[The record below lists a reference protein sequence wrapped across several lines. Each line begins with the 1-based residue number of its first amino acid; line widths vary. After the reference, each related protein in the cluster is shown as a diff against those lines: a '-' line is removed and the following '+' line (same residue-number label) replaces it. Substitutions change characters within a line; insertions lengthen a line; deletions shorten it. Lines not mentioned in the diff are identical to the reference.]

1 MPKPKFLIVD
11 DDIAVCDMLAETL
24 TAYGYDCT
32 VENNGLNVLTRLQT
46 DFFDGV
52 LLDLMMPKITG
63 LELIQRIKEPF
74 PELPVIIIT
83 GYGSIETA
91 VQCMRAGASDFVTK
105 PIDMAVLDIRIKKAI
120 EHEQTRRLAYTDGLT
135 SLANYRSF
143 HARLQ
148 QEIER
153 ADRYHRPLSLIMLDI
168 DYFKTYNDMHG
179 HPQGDAILTQVAK
192 LLAQTS
198 RSSDIVARYGGEEFA
213 LILPETD
220 QSSAEVL
227 GNRLRE
233 EIEHFRF
240 TGEEYLPSKI
250 LTISVGIATH
260 HRYAGKEAL
269 IAAADAE
276 LYRAKRE
283 GRNRVCAMA

>member
-11 DDIAVCDMLAETL
+11 DDIAVCDTLAETL
-24 TAYGYDCT
+24 TEHGYDCT
-32 VENNGLNVLTRLQT
+32 IENNGLNVLTRLQT

-213 LILPETD
+213 LILPETE

-260 HRYAGKEAL
+260 QRYASKEAL

>member
-1 MPKPKFLIVD
+1 MPKPKLLLVD
-11 DDIAVCDMLAETL
+11 DDIAICHTLAELL
-24 TAYGYDCT
+24 TEYGYDCLIET
-32 VENNGLNVLTRLQT
+32 HGLNVLSRLQT
-46 DFFDGV
+46 ALFDSV
-52 LLDLMMPKITG
+52 LLDLMMPEITG
-63 LELIQRIKEPF
+63 LELLQRIKEPF
-74 PELPVIIIT
+74 PDLPVIIIT

-91 VQCMRAGASDFVTK
+91 VECMQAGASDFVTK

-120 EHEQTRRLAYTDGLT
+120 EHEQTRRLAFTDGLT

-143 HARLQ
+143 HTRLQ

-168 DYFKTYNDMHG
+168 DYFKVYNDTYG

-220 QSSAEVL
+220 QPSAAAL

-233 EIEHFRF
+233 EIEQFRF
-240 TGEEYLPSKI
+240 AGEEHLPSKI

-260 HRYAGKEAL
+260 SLYAGKDVL

>member
-1 MPKPKFLIVD
+1 MPKPKLLIVD
-11 DDIAVCDMLAETL
+11 DDLAVCDTLAEAL
-24 TAYGYDCT
+24 NEHGYDCT
-32 VENNGLNVLTRLQT
+32 IETNGLKVISRLQT
-46 DFFDGV
+46 ALFDGV
-52 LLDLMMPKITG
+52 LLDLVMPEIAG
-63 LELIQRIKEPF
+63 LDLLQRIKEPF
-74 PELPVIIIT
+74 PDLPVIIIT

-91 VQCMRAGASDFVTK
+91 VESMRAGAADFVTK
-105 PIDMAVLDIRIKKAI
+105 PIDLAVLDIRIKKAI
-120 EHEQTRRLAYTDGLT
+120 EHEQTRRLAFTDGLT
-135 SLANYRSF
+135 SLANYRWF
-143 HARLQ
+143 HTRLQ

-168 DYFKTYNDMHG
+168 DYFKAYNDTHG

-192 LLAQTS
+192 LLKQMS
-198 RSSDIVARYGGEEFA
+198 RSSDMVARYGGEEFA

-220 QSSAEVL
+220 HFSAEAL

-233 EIEHFRF
+233 EIEQFRF
-240 TGEEYLPSKI
+240 AGEEHLPSKM

-260 HRYAGKEAL
+260 NRYGDKETL

-283 GRNRVCAMA
+283 GRNRVCTMA

>member
-1 MPKPKFLIVD
+1 MPKPKLLIVD
-11 DDIAVCDMLAETL
+11 DDAAVCDTLTETL
-24 TAYGYDCT
+24 NEYGYDCT
-32 VENNGLNVLTRLQT
+32 AETHGLKVLSRLQT
-46 DFFDGV
+46 ELFDGV
-52 LLDLMMPKITG
+52 LLDLMMPEIDG
-63 LELIQRIKEPF
+63 LELLQLIKEPF
-74 PELPVIIIT
+74 PDLPVIIIT
-83 GYGSIETA
+83 GFGSMETA
-91 VQCMRAGASDFVTK
+91 VESMKAGATDFVTK
-105 PIDMAVLDIRIKKAI
+105 PIDVPVLDIRIKKAI

-143 HARLQ
+143 HTRLQ

-168 DYFKTYNDMHG
+168 DYFKAYNDTHG
-179 HPQGDAILTQVAK
+179 HPQGNAILTQVAE
-192 LLAQTS
+192 LLKKTS
-198 RSSDIVARYGGEEFA
+198 RSSDTVARYGGEEFA

-220 QSSAEVL
+220 QPSAEAL

-233 EIEHFRF
+233 EIEQFQF
-240 TGEEYLPSKI
+240 PGEEHLPSQI

-260 HRYAGKEAL
+260 SRYASKEEL
-269 IAAADAE
+269 VAAADAE

>member
-1 MPKPKFLIVD
+1 
-11 DDIAVCDMLAETL
+11 
-24 TAYGYDCT
+24 
-32 VENNGLNVLTRLQT
+32 
-46 DFFDGV
+46 
-52 LLDLMMPKITG
+52 
-63 LELIQRIKEPF
+63 
-74 PELPVIIIT
+74 
-83 GYGSIETA
+83 
-91 VQCMRAGASDFVTK
+91 MRAGASDFVTK

-168 DYFKTYNDMHG
+168 DYFKIYNDMHG

-240 TGEEYLPSKI
+240 TGEEDLPRKI

-260 HRYAGKEAL
+260 HRYADKEAL